1 MNQEASLSP
10 AAQPAPDSV
19 SSPAAPPAQAAA
31 AFAQRH
37 FRALF
42 AALILASVFICGY
55 GAQLPYFYDIDEPKY
70 CVAGYEMALTGDFAR
85 PMYNGQPRME
95 KPPLAY
101 WLMAPVARVAVA
113 LGGPEAFTPFV
124 ARLPGLLASVLLVAG
139 TVMLGRRL
147 FGPLIGLA
155 AGLMLECSVLFKFVA
170 IILKVDVF
178 FSCSV
183 TWVAC
188 FLASRLVGDRSGRNL
203 AWLALWMALATLSKG
218 PFAYLPVAAY
228 ASALVLER
236 WRAVREA
243 ATDAGDGPPV
253 QGRVPG
259 FLAQAWAA
267 LWAEKWAFAA
277 ALAAGCGAFFGW
289 IAWALLSGGENYLAG
304 LMAEFNINTT
314 VGAGLHLAERVGKTG
329 FYGDTIATV
338 FYPWCAFLPGAF
350 LFYLAVFKKE
360 RPASLY
366 TASLLFIYVI
376 VFTLLFKL
384 KAHRYFLPA
393 APFLSLM
400 AAHWLLAAPREKR
413 WSFWF
418 DMCSI
423 WLACLTAFF
432 LVRFW
437 RGGDMPVNLYYT
449 VPGAR
454 LFDNPVPVLIFLA
467 LAALAFGLAS
477 WRRSRHPVQH
487 ILILATAFCLSMP
500 FYAQTLPVPAAQS
513 TPGHTALLALSLRE
527 KVRPLV
533 QGVNGPPV
541 LLAHSRELQLLFP
554 DTVFFLKD
562 VLPGRL
568 PYTLALPNPT
578 NQDYLALLADPG
590 RGLALL
596 AAQRPGADRLPVYQ
610 ALSAVRPRGTVLL
623 LTAQEFAGFQAQAG
637 SLPPEIRARLWV
649 ERAEGMTVKWVTDS
663 IYLVGVGG

>member
-1 MNQEASLSP
+1 MSEEAFATPDRHAAAGPADSADQAASP
-10 AAQPAPDSV
+10 AP
-19 SSPAAPPAQAAA
+19 A
-31 AFAQRH
+31 AFAFAVRH

-42 AALILASVFICGY
+42 AALILASVFVCGY

-101 WLMAPVARVAVA
+101 WLMAPVARAAVA
-113 LGGPEAFTPFV
+113 LGGPEAFTPFA
-124 ARLPGLLASVLLVAG
+124 ARLPGVLASVLLVAG
-139 TVMLGRRL
+139 TVMLGVRL
-147 FGPLIGLA
+147 FGPEQGPLVGLA

-183 TWVAC
+183 TWVAY
-188 FLASRLVGDRSGRNL
+188 FLASRLLGDRSARNL
-203 AWLALWMALATLSKG
+203 AWLSLWMALATLSKG

-228 ASALVLER
+228 AVALGLDKAREDASGR
-236 WRAVREA
+236 GFAARAWS
-243 ATDAGDGPPV
+243 G
-253 QGRVPG
+253 
-259 FLAQAWAA
+259 
-267 LWAEKWAFAA
+267 LWAGLWEEKGAFAA
-277 ALAAGCGAFFGW
+277 TLAAGCGAFFGW
-289 IAWALLSGGENYLAG
+289 IAWAWFAGGVNYLAG
-304 LMAEFNINTT
+304 LMEEFNLNTT
-314 VGAGLHLAERVGKTG
+314 VGAGLHLVERIGKTG

-350 LFYLAVFKKE
+350 LFYLATFRKE
-360 RPASLY
+360 RPGSLY
-366 TASLLFIYVI
+366 TAGLLFIYVI

-400 AAHWLLAAPREKR
+400 AAHWLLSAPRDKR

-423 WLACLTAFF
+423 WLACLTGFF

-437 RGGDMPVNLYYT
+437 RGGDMPVNLYYS

-454 LFDNPVPVLIFLA
+454 LFDNPVPVLIFLSVVA
-467 LAALAFGLAS
+467 VGFGLAS
-477 WRRSRHPVQH
+477 WRQSRHPVQH
-487 ILILATAFCLSMP
+487 ILILALAFVLSMP
-500 FYAQTLPVPAAQS
+500 FYAQTLPLPSAEAR
-513 TPGHTALLALSLRE
+513 PGHTPLLALSLKE

-533 QGVNGPPV
+533 QTTGGAAV

-562 VLPGRL
+562 VLPG
-568 PYTLALPNPT
+568 PPAYTLALPIPT
-578 NQDYLALLADPG
+578 AQEFLTLLRDPNQGP
-590 RGLALL
+590 ALL
-596 AAQRPGADRLPVYQ
+596 AAQRENADRLPVYQ
-610 ALSAVRPRGTVLL
+610 TMASKRYRQAVIL
-623 LTAQEFAGFQAQAG
+623 LTNPEFEEFRTAAAK
-637 SLPPEIRARLWV
+637 LPPEVQARLRV
-649 ERAEGMTVKWVTDS
+649 DRAEGMTVKWVTDM
-663 IYLVGVGG
+663 IYLVSLGD